1 MVDSLKFKNLNLEQL
16 NALYEVK
23 SSEECKDM
31 LEKFLK
37 TGSRLD
43 DPRVNIIIDFHF
55 YNLTFC
61 RENGFSPEKIST
73 FCAIMKNLLD
83 SDMKAVHR
91 RCEHSFEE
99 LKKLILKH
107 SISRPPR
114 SESIFVM
121 EDVKLIA
128 DYVTN
133 SYYRHFSLYRAVLA
147 KRAQLIL
154 EQKPLGHVELPKRP
168 VSLTDGIEVTG
179 EIDDVAL
186 TEEENELVQRA
197 VQQRLAS
204 TLREYETTKLGLTQE
219 MEAITK
225 EEEKNDAEGPVE
237 EEEVTE

>member
-16 NALYEVK
+16 NALQEAK

-31 LEKFLK
+31 FEKFLK

-61 RENGFSPEKIST
+61 RKNGFSPEKIST
-73 FCAIMKNLLD
+73 FCSIMKNLLD

-128 DYVTN
+128 DYVTKG
-133 SYYRHFSLYRAVLA
+133 YRHFSLYRAVLA

-154 EQKPLGHVELPKRP
+154 EQKPLGQVEFLRP
-168 VSLTDGIEVTG
+168 MSLTDGIEVTG
-179 EIDDVAL
+179 KIDDVAL
-186 TEEENELVQRA
+186 TEEENIVQR
-197 VQQRLAS
+197 QQRLAS
-204 TLREYETTKLGLTQE
+204 TLREYETTKL
-219 MEAITK
+219 
-225 EEEKNDAEGPVE
+225 N
-237 EEEVTE
+237 